1 MHDLNVALCFEDT
14 QSIKFRHIIDYGIG
28 LQSSGT
34 TGTPKTIFQSPEKLH
49 AGNRA
54 AIDSQQLTKNSRVYT
69 VCKMSHAGGLLAQ
82 TLPAYSIGADVVIE
96 DFNAYSWVKEIHKY
110 THTHLTPNH
119 CRAIMGT
126 KDFWKCDLTGIWITC
141 GSDPVEWDIIE
152 SFVKQGCTFM
162 TNWGMT
168 EVGPCAI
175 NTVFSNIETV
185 ESYKE
190 TQVEGLTLLGDR
202 SYVDWKIKNNELHV
216 NGDICV
222 YNGWFA
228 TGDLVKTNTA
238 GDLYYYGRK

>member
-1 MHDLNVALCFEDT
+1 MELKNILLN
-14 QSIKFRHIIDYGIG
+14 GIE

-34 TGTPKTIFQSPEKLH
+34 TGTPKKIFQPPKKLQ
-49 AGNRA
+49 AGNRS

-96 DFNAYSWVKEIHKY
+96 DFNAYRWVKEIHKY

-126 KDFWKCDLTGIWITC
+126 KDFWKCDLTGVWITC
-141 GSDPVEWDIIE
+141 GSDPVKWDIIE

-175 NTVFSNIETV
+175 NTVFSNLETV

-190 TQVEGLTLLGDR
+190 NQIDGLTLLGDR
-202 SYVDWKIKNNELHV
+202 FYVDWKIENNELCV
-216 NGDICV
+216 RGDICV
-222 YNGWFA
+222 HDDWFA

>member
-1 MHDLNVALCFEDT
+1 MDLQKILNN
-14 QSIKFRHIIDYGIG
+14 GIE

-34 TGTPKTIFQSPEKLH
+34 TGIPKKIFQSPEKLQ
-49 AGNRA
+49 AGNRS

-82 TLPAYSIGADVVIE
+82 TLPAYSIGADIVIE
-96 DFNAYSWVKEIHKY
+96 EFNAYRWVKEIHKY

-126 KDFWKCDLTGIWITC
+126 KDFWKYDLTGVWITC
-141 GSDPVEWDIIE
+141 GSDPVEWNIIE

-175 NTVFSNIETV
+175 NTVFSNIEIV

-190 TQVEGLTLLGDR
+190 NQVEGLTLLGDR
-202 SYVDWKIKNNELHV
+202 FYVDWKIENNELHV
-216 NGDICV
+216 KGDICV
-222 YNGWFA
+222 HNGWFA
-228 TGDLVKTNTA
+228 TGDLVYTNTV
-238 GDLYYYGRK
+238 GDLYYDRRK